1 MNTLKYYL
9 AENYLTPDPSDFMA
23 QVNTSRSYTLDDVVK
38 EMLRRGTSLTGTDVY
53 AVLNLFHQVIGDVIT
68 EGYSINLPLCNGQ
81 PSISGVFSSPADSF
95 DPNRHVLKYNL
106 NPGLLIRDAIREIKT
121 EKIDPTD
128 KSPYIEQYIDVLSHT
143 TNDVLTSK
151 GIGEIQ
157 GSRIAFDATDE
168 EQGIWLVA
176 TDGTATKVST
186 VAMNKPSKV
195 IFMVPELAAGEYE
208 LLLKVKY
215 PGSKTLRETT
225 HRKLLTV
232 SGGA

>member
-23 QVNTSRSYTLDDVVK
+23 QVQTSRSFTLEDVVN
-38 EMLRRGTSLTGTDVY
+38 EMLKRGTSLTATDVN
-53 AVLNLFHQVIGDVIT
+53 AVLNLFHQVIADLIT
-68 EGYSINLPLCNGQ
+68 EAYAINLPLCNGQ
-81 PSISGVFSSPADSF
+81 AGISGVFNGPADSF

-106 NPGLLIRDAIREIKT
+106 NPGLLIRDAIRKVKT

-128 KSPYIEQYIDVLSHT
+128 KAPYIEQYIDVMSHT
-143 TNDVLTSK
+143 TDDVLTSK

-157 GSRIAFDATDE
+157 GSRIAFDAEDE
-168 EQGIWLVA
+168 EQGIWFVA
-176 TDGTATKVST
+176 TDGTETKVST

-195 IFMVPELAAGEYE
+195 IFMIPELAAGEYE
-208 LLLKVKY
+208 LLLKVRY
-215 PGSKTLRETT
+215 TNSKALRVTT